1 MSYITEIPA
10 GTLGTL
16 FSSVEVYP
24 GDGVNYGA
32 TGTVEADPAAMPEI
46 DPDTLTC

>member
-46 DPDTLTC
+46 DPASLTC